1 MSDRQDE
8 MNKRFVTNG
17 YKIYDNYT
25 NGREWL
31 VNNVDA
37 MEIVKV
43 MNNLDMKARERSKAL
58 SKLQRK
64 YDELK
69 KENNAIKLLEK
80 KNEELRKQIH
90 LVHMAG
96 MFSTVKSFKGDVSKR
111 YQYSNETDTI
121 FDTANNYGSYDKILD
136 KKEITMLLNEYETV
150 LKELS
155 ND

>member
-1 MSDRQDE
+1 MSDKQDE

-17 YKIYDNYT
+17 YKIYDNFT
-25 NGREWL
+25 DGREWL

-64 YDELK
+64 HDELK
-69 KENNAIKLLEK
+69 K

-155 ND
+155 NDG